1 MAPPVRAGLKRTNV
15 ATRNASRRRME
26 RAIWGRRRSTATGAP
41 DRGFHYLD
49 PPMSPLLVLIVAV
62 LATTY
67 AGPIVR
73 FATAPALAIAFW
85 RLAMVLPVTGGLA
98 VLEGSRERGAGSS
111 GTPEIQ
117 LPAPRSLLLMALSGL
132 LLAVHFW
139 SWIGSLR
146 FTTVASSVVLVSL
159 KPVFAWGLAV
169 AWLREHPTRTEAWGI
184 ALAVIGASLIGLGDA
199 RLSHGALGG
208 DGLALLGAVTGAGY
222 YVIGRRV
229 RQTVGIWRYAT
240 GVYLV
245 AAVALALLAF
255 ARHTPLTGFAGRDWT
270 VFGAMAAGPM
280 LVGHTGMN
288 YALRHFRATTVN
300 VAALGEPVGA
310 SGVAWLVPSIHEV
323 PRPPT
328 VVGGLLVLLG
338 IALSLRSGVGGSER
352 GGSSSSA
359 AGGSGP
365 CR

>member
-1 MAPPVRAGLKRTNV
+1 
-15 ATRNASRRRME
+15 
-26 RAIWGRRRSTATGAP
+26 
-41 DRGFHYLD
+41 
-49 PPMSPLLVLIVAV
+49 MSPLLVLIVAV

-73 FATAPALAIAFW
+73 FAAAPALAIAFW

-98 VLEGSRERGAGSS
+98 VFEGSGEQGAGSRM
-111 GTPEIQ
+111 PRLAL

-132 LLAVHFW
+132 LLAFHFW
-139 SWIGSLR
+139 SWIASLR

-169 AWLREHPTRTEAWGI
+169 AWLREHPTRTERWGI

-199 RLSHGALGG
+199 RLSLGALGG

-240 GVYLV
+240 GVYAV
-245 AAVALALLAF
+245 AAAVLALLALAHAAPLIGF
-255 ARHTPLTGFAGRDWT
+255 ARRDWA

-280 LVGHTGMN
+280 LIGHTGMN

-310 SGVAWLVPSIHEV
+310 SVIAWLVPSIHEV
-323 PRPPT
+323 PPPT
-328 VVGGLLVLLG
+328 ALVGGVLVLSG
-338 IALSLRSGVGGSER
+338 IALSLKAGNGKGETGNVGTDPHGTFPVSRFSFPGR
-352 GGSSSSA
+352 GGGQ
-359 AGGSGP
+359 GGGDA
-365 CR
+365 R